1 MWTIGFACANC
12 PEGFSCDDGLLNVD
26 DMYAPAPALQS
37 GSVSGSE
44 AAPAPQSGSS
54 SGSEPALA
62 PQSGS
67 VSEPAPEVCNGSK
80 QLGEC
85 ARCRKSSDCEGS
97 FFCCPRMKMCAS
109 SSTSCGCLSQHE
121 AGWSPPWSLV
131 SKLTYHAHYL
141 AWYRVVSSA
150 EIYYLAGG
158 FIWGKLVVLGSKSC
172 DL

>member
-97 FFCCPRMKMCAS
+97 FFYCPRMKMCAS
-109 SSTSCGCLSQHE
+109 SSTSCP
-121 AGWSPPWSLV
+121 SPTASCSPRCGDSDV
-131 SKLTYHAHYL
+131 NADCTCMHADFSNN
-141 AWYRVVSSA
+141 WC
-150 EIYYLAGG
+150 E
-158 FIWGKLVVLGSKSC
+158 
-172 DL
+172 